1 MRSCVLV
8 LLLLT
13 WALPC
18 HADCPDAQSAA
29 SAAMRERNAK
39 VRETLNTTTPDPE
52 ETRGDLSSCLGG
64 ISSLGDAFSMG
75 ITLPSMDDIMNQ
87 MCRQVEGLLQ
97 SKLDEALGEA
107 RSTISEIG
115 KNNPFKVNGSGA
127 DIAGALTQKI
137 K

>member
-1 MRSCVLV
+1 MRSCVFV
-8 LLLLT
+8 LLLLM

-18 HADCPDAQSAA
+18 HADCPDAQGAA
-29 SAAMRERNAK
+29 SGAMRERNAK

-52 ETRGDLSSCLGG
+52 ETRADTSSCLGS
-64 ISSLGDAFSMG
+64 ISSLGEAFSMG
-75 ITLPSMDDIMNQ
+75 ITLPGVDDIMNQ

-107 RSTISEIG
+107 RSAVEEIG
-115 KNNPFKVNGSGA
+115 KNSPFKVNGSGA